1 MEEHMIL
8 RKLTIAL
15 KEQNWSTVLLEILIV
30 VVGIYVG
37 LQVDG
42 WNEARKDKAKGK
54 IYLERLARDIE
65 RDADLLSRSIQSA
78 DNRVADA
85 ILAMNGLAD
94 PTLLES
100 DPCQFLASIGR
111 VSQNFFPVLYS
122 HTFTEIVSSGHL
134 ELIKNDDL
142 KDELG
147 QYYTAHESA
156 EQWMDS
162 YRQINLDYA
171 KAFAGVLNRDQLKAV
186 ARFEDGDQCQID
198 IEQAMAARQRILD
211 REGLSDWLPRL
222 EIRQERL
229 SQRLQRSHATNA
241 LLKDLISTELN
252 RYGSDSH

>member
-1 MEEHMIL
+1 MIL
-8 RKLTIAL
+8 RKLAAAM

-42 WNEARKDKAKGK
+42 WNEARKDNAKGK
-54 IYLERLARDIE
+54 IYLERLVRDIE
-65 RDADLLSRSIQSA
+65 RDAGLLSRSIQEA
-78 DNRVADA
+78 DNRAADA
-85 ILAMNGLAD
+85 VLAMNGLAD

-100 DPCQFLASIGR
+100 NPCQFLASIRR
-111 VSQNFFPVLYS
+111 VSQSFFPVLYS

-134 ELIKNDDL
+134 ELIRNDAL

-147 QYYTAHESA
+147 QYYTAHASA

-171 KAFAGVLNRDQLKAV
+171 KAFAGVLYRDQLEAV
-186 ARFEDGDQCQID
+186 ARFEDGERCQID
-198 IEQAMAARQRILD
+198 IEQALAARQRIFD

-222 EIRQERL
+222 EVRQERL
-229 SQRLQRSHATNA
+229 SQRLQRSLATNA
-241 LLKDLISTELN
+241 LLQDLISMELK
-252 RYGSDSH
+252 RFGIDSN